1 MESHDDTV
9 IKALHR
15 IASPIQT
22 IAAILGGGIPGG
34 TPGWSD
40 VPQAAYG
47 DTKGREEVLVR
58 YTVGTGT
65 FSKDKRYSALN
76 SKMYKMNGEED
87 GTFVGV
93 WEPQLLPPAWF
104 DRPDPPKPPFDQP
117 VGPCPPVAP
126 RAYTKAVWTFGD
138 AEKSSVTGVGP
149 AFLHL
154 VPLPEGDTI
163 FLVSVAGVITNGTGK
178 YKHAYGVKTALGAT
192 LPAPGV
198 DMFNLKEGDTF
209 PAVTVETFRIIA
221 HPKHGHHGG

>member
-1 MESHDDTV
+1 MEHADVDTI
-9 IKALHR
+9 IKCLHR
-15 IASPIQT
+15 IAVPLEAIQ
-22 IAAILGGGIPGG
+22 AILGVKPPGG
-34 TPGWSD
+34 SPGWTD
-40 VPQAAYG
+40 VPSQATAG
-47 DTKGREEVLVR
+47 TPFEEVLVR

-93 WEPQLLPPAWF
+93 WEPQLLPAGWF

-154 VPLPEGDTI
+154 VPLPDGETI

-192 LPAPGV
+192 LPPKGV
-198 DMFNLKEGDTF
+198 DLFNLPDGGTF

-221 HPKHGHHGG
+221 KPGHH